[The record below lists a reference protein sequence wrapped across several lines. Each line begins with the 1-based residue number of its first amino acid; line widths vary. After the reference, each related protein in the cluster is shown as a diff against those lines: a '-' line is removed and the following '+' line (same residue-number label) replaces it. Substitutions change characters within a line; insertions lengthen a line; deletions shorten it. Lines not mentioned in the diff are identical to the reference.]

1 MCRYDNR
8 EVLEYMNARAEE
20 PIKPSGKLR
29 RGFPPDC
36 VARDREAMKYIERV
50 IGLPR
55 LYDIEANTIFRA

>member
-1 MCRYDNR
+1 
-8 EVLEYMNARAEE
+8 MNARAEE

-36 VARDREAMKYIERV
+36 VARDRETMKYIERV

-55 LYDIEANTIFRA
+55 LLRYRSQYNISCVGQAQGGRPS